1 MPKTPRGK
9 RVVDDSTGR
18 FTVAGKAPNGQAQP
32 YFDRTRGVWVA
43 PWRRPDGKVGKPTG
57 RTRALAEAS
66 RDRHIDAAKD
76 DARLARLTEGF
87 HAQSTLAE
95 LIRWWLDHIARHRVR
110 ITTWAT
116 YSKQL
121 KLVEDRLGEIPVRQ
135 LRPEQVTTFV
145 SELVD
150 RGSAARARNVR
161 TLLVQVLDEAVTLGL
176 TTDNVARKVRPP
188 RVPRVQR
195 RTLTPAEVS
204 RLLAACD
211 ERFAAAVALCYVQ
224 GWRVSEALGLAWQDL
239 DLDAGVVALRRGATY
254 ADGVGMMLGPTK
266 TPRTAGRQLLAPT
279 VVQHLRR
286 RREDQQADIE
296 KLPTAWPEVVYDGE
310 HLDLVFTT
318 PTGRPVLRQHVDHAI
333 RAAASGA
340 GLDPSGLGTHA
351 GRRSVVTNLY
361 ASGSLDIADVAQF
374 VGHTDVSTTRGYVQH
389 QGERPRQVSEK
400 AFLLLDPRPPQDAD
414 GDND

>member
-1 MPKTPRGK
+1 MRNRPL
-9 RVVDDSTGR
+9 
-18 FTVAGKAPNGQAQP
+18 PNSS
-32 YFDRTRGVWVA
+32 
-43 PWRRPDGKVGKPTG
+43 DGG
-57 RTRALAEAS
+57 S
-66 RDRHIDAAKD
+66 M
-76 DARLARLTEGF
+76 
-87 HAQSTLAE
+87 S
-95 LIRWWLDHIARHRVR
+95 
-110 ITTWAT
+110 
-116 YSKQL
+116 
-121 KLVEDRLGEIPVRQ
+121 
-135 LRPEQVTTFV
+135 EQVTTFV

-150 RGSAARARNVR
+150 SGSAARARNVR
-161 TLLVQVLDEAVTLGL
+161 TLLVQVLDQAVTLGL

-204 RLLAACD
+204 RLLTACD

-239 DLDAGVVALRRGATY
+239 DLDAGVVVLRRGATY

-266 TPRTAGRQLLAPT
+266 TQRTAGRQLLAPT
-279 VVQHLRR
+279 VVEHLRR

-351 GRRSVVTNLY
+351 GRRSVVTSLY
-361 ASGSLDIADVAQF
+361 ASGSLD
-374 VGHTDVSTTRGYVQH
+374 
-389 QGERPRQVSEK
+389 PRS
-400 AFLLLDPRPPQDAD
+400 PRETDAD
-414 GDND
+414 SD